1 MNDADRLP
9 ILPTRG
15 DFYVSVTGLAWQI
28 PFEWIH
34 SNCIAVTIP
43 HEGFILGV
51 DARYRLLAMRRST
64 DSPSTLEFEVDIA
77 FTNSKLTQYVVAGI
91 IGAGLLG
98 LLLAL
103 AYVVRNTSRAKRLE
117 VFIDFIKYEL
127 FLGKE
132 AILQRQ
138 RCFVPLA
145 SCFFCV
151 SGIGV
156 AA

>member
-1 MNDADRLP
+1 MRASVVNDLQPLNDRFSLQILLKDADRLP

-15 DFYVSVTGLAWQI
+15 DFYYVSVTGLAWQI
-28 PFEWIH
+28 PFELMH

-51 DARYRLLAMRRST
+51 DARYRLLVMRRST
-64 DSPSTLEFEVDIA
+64 DGPSRLEFEVDVA
-77 FTNSKLTQYVVAGI
+77 FTNAKLAQYVVAGI

-103 AYVVRNTSRAKRLE
+103 AYVVRNTTRTRRLA

-127 FLGKE
+127 FLGK
-132 AILQRQ
+132 
-138 RCFVPLA
+138 
-145 SCFFCV
+145 
-151 SGIGV
+151 
-156 AA
+156 